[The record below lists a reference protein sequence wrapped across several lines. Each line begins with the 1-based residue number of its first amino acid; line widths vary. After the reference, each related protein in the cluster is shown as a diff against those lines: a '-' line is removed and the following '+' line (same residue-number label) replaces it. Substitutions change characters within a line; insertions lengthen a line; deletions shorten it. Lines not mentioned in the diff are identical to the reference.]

1 MGFIQPADYRAR
13 GEKSGVE
20 ADACK
25 CSTKKA
31 EAGDCY
37 EYQDKRA
44 TN

>member
-25 CSTKKA
+25 CSTKA